1 MKNLFIALLTA
12 FLAQA
17 ASAGAP
23 PKVDPNAPPP
33 DYYVEPTDADT
44 AKKSAKKPK
53 AKAEGKSDKKAGDG
67 KQ

>member
-1 MKNLFIALLTA
+1 M
-12 FLAQA
+12 A

-33 DYYVEPTDADT
+33 EYFVEPTEPEQP
-44 AKKSAKKPK
+44 KKNAKKPK
-53 AKAEGKSDKKAGDG
+53 AKADAKADKKADA

>member
-33 DYYVEPTDADT
+33 EYYVEPSDADA
-44 AKKSAKKPK
+44 AKKPAKKPK
-53 AKAEGKSDKKAGDG
+53 AKAEGKSDKKADS
-67 KQ
+67 KP

>member
-33 DYYVEPTDADT
+33 EYFVEPTEPEQP
-44 AKKSAKKPK
+44 KKNVKKPK
-53 AKAEGKSDKKAGDG
+53 AKADAKADKKTDA

>member
-33 DYYVEPTDADT
+33 DYYVEPTEQAQP
-44 AKKSAKKPK
+44 KKNVKKPK
-53 AKAEGKSDKKAGDG
+53 ADAKADKKASADS
-67 KQ
+67 KP

>member
-33 DYYVEPTDADT
+33 DYYVEPSDADQQ
-44 AKKSAKKPK
+44 AKKVKKEK
-53 AKAEGKSDKKAGDG
+53 VKKEKKAGDS

>member
-1 MKNLFIALLTA
+1 MKKLFIALLTA

-33 DYYVEPTDADT
+33 EYYVEPSEADQQ
-44 AKKSAKKPK
+44 AKKEVKKDKAKK
-53 AKAEGKSDKKAGDG
+53 DKKAGDN